1 MFLKIPQISQE
12 NTCVG
17 VCRFRPA
24 TLLKRGFNSSVT
36 MKFAKFLI
44 TLFFYRAPFYSDCFC
59 LFWKSGE
66 NFISEQLTNPMLAGN
81 NFTENFPADVP
92 VGWEFFGTCKTIP
105 QLFLLLSWALWNFE
119 LYYICAALWKI
130 NNAVILSFQNVIFQ
144 KNKLKNRNN
153 VKKIKLCRNCERA
166 NLSERMVRGVRV
178 WVRHVL

>member
-1 MFLKIPQISQE
+1 MLSCKICKIFK
-12 NTCVG
+12 NT
-17 VCRFRPA
+17 
-24 TLLKRGFNSSVT
+24 
-36 MKFAKFLI
+36 
-44 TLFFYRAPFYSDCFC
+44 FFYRTPFYSDCFC
-59 LFWKSGE
+59 VFWKSGE
-66 NFISEQLTNPMLAGN
+66 NFSPQQLRKSHVGRQQLYRELHCRHSRGN
-81 NFTENFPADVP
+81 FS
-92 VGWEFFGTCKTIP
+92 KLIKQYP

-153 VKKIKLCRNCERA
+153 VNKIKLCRNCERA

>member
-1 MFLKIPQISQE
+1 MLSCKICKIFK
-12 NTCVG
+12 NT
-17 VCRFRPA
+17 
-24 TLLKRGFNSSVT
+24 
-36 MKFAKFLI
+36 
-44 TLFFYRAPFYSDCFC
+44 FFYRTPFYSDCFC
-59 LFWKSGE
+59 VFWKSGE
-66 NFISEQLTNPMLAGN
+66 NFSPQQLRKSHVGRQQFYRELHCRHSHGN
-81 NFTENFPADVP
+81 FS
-92 VGWEFFGTCKTIP
+92 KLIKQYP

-153 VKKIKLCRNCERA
+153 VNKIKLCRNCERA